1 MPLQQLSII
10 FFFPLK
16 TMTVVDL
23 YDLFTEDELNQVN
36 ELFLVAFI
44 RKFNSIPE
52 VHELITKIEYDGVL
66 D

>member
-1 MPLQQLSII
+1 
-10 FFFPLK
+10 
-16 TMTVVDL
+16 MTVVDL

-36 ELFLVAFI
+36 ELFLEAFT

>member
-1 MPLQQLSII
+1 MPLQLLSIT

-36 ELFLVAFI
+36 ELFLEAFI

>member
-36 ELFLVAFI
+36 ELFLEAFI

>member
-1 MPLQQLSII
+1 MPLQQLSIT

-36 ELFLVAFI
+36 ELFLEAFI